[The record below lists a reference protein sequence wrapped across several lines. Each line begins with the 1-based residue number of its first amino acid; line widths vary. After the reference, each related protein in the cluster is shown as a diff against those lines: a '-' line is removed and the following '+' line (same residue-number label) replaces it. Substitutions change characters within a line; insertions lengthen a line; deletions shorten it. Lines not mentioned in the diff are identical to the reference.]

1 MTQVSDVT
9 SRLLA
14 KLDELE
20 KAARAVPPLEHNFD
34 MGGNRQDEV
43 FTHGRIRYASEDGMP
58 RSVSTNEQQ
67 HFDNWDPYAV
77 LRLCQAHREIA
88 AMFPASAPHLDTEG
102 SFYGFQSR
110 DCGEHRT
117 VGAHRAWCFD
127 CSEWCLPDQPCRRC
141 HGVSEVL
148 RIIAAGYGI
157 QEED

>member
-1 MTQVSDVT
+1 MTRVSDVV

-14 KLDELE
+14 KLDEVE
-20 KAARAVPPLEHNFD
+20 EFARDAMQRRWLTQDNYIEDEN
-34 MGGNRQDEV
+34 GGEV
-43 FTHGRIRYASEDGMP
+43 ARFNLKRDAQHAGL
-58 RSVSTNEQQ
+58 NEPQ
-67 HFDNWDPYAV
+67 AV
-77 LRLCQAHREIA
+77 LRLCQAHREIID
-88 AMFPASAPHLDTEG
+88 MFPVSAPHLDTEG

-141 HGVSEVL
+141 HGVSEAL

-157 QEED
+157 QEKD